1 MNIGGLGH
9 VATAAS
15 AASPARGSLRTETA
29 ESLLGLA
36 SSGTQEVGQSSTS
49 TSTSTS
55 ASESESGRPA
65 AVDAAGRP
73 VATPAQEQLIQQQ
86 IAELSRRDREVR
98 AHEQAHS
105 AVGGNYAGGPTY
117 TFKRGPDG
125 RSYAVGGEVS
135 IDVSAIANDPAAT
148 LRKMEQ
154 VQRAAL
160 APAEPSGQDFRVAA
174 QAQVLA
180 AQARVDLAAQQRD
193 AAASAIAER
202 KAQAAE
208 REQAEQAEQA
218 EQDQQAEQDKQVGK
232 DRESP
237 RSTKTDRQDFDLTPN
252 LQLYRRLSKLQE
264 PASVLNEVA

>member
-9 VATAAS
+9 FATAVS
-15 AASPARGSLRTETA
+15 AASPARGFLHTETA

-36 SSGTQEVGQSSTS
+36 SSGSADVGQSSPS
-49 TSTSTS
+49 PSPSLS
-55 ASESESGRPA
+55 PSESESGRS
-65 AVDAAGRP
+65 AVVDSAGRP

-86 IAELSRRDREVR
+86 VAKLSSRDREVR

-117 TFKRGPDG
+117 IFKRGPDG
-125 RSYAVGGEVS
+125 RTYAVGGEVS

-154 VQRAAL
+154 VARAAL
-160 APAEPSGQDFRVAA
+160 APAEPSGQDRRVAA

-180 AQARVDLAAQQRD
+180 AQARIELAAQQRD
-193 AAASAIAER
+193 AAASASAER
-202 KAQAAE
+202 KALAAE
-208 REQAEQAEQA
+208 REQT
-218 EQDQQAEQDKQVGK
+218 EQDKQAEQDKPPGT
-232 DRESP
+232 DRESQQ
-237 RSTKTDRQDFDLTPN
+237 SSKTDQQDFDLAPN

-264 PASVLNEVA
+264 PASALNEVA